1 MHHFNAI
8 MQSRQVQTLSTS
20 DTSGTIRDYT
30 NVTDVLAAQ
39 EVALFLRNMG
49 QFDVPPPLQRESVCE
64 VGKKKGMSGKVWIR
78 ALLHAFFLIHP
89 SMCRQVNS
97 F

>member
-1 MHHFNAI
+1 MRHFNAI

-49 QFDVPPPLQRESVCE
+49 QFDVPPPLQRESACE
-64 VGKKKGMSGKVWIR
+64 VGGKKKECRGKCGLER
-78 ALLHAFFLIHP
+78 FSMP
-89 SMCRQVNS
+89 SS
-97 F
+97 

>member
-1 MHHFNAI
+1 MRHFNAI

-49 QFDVPPPLQRESVCE
+49 QFDVPPPLQRESACQVAE
-64 VGKKKGMSGKVWIR
+64 KKRNVGESVGLERFSM
-78 ALLHAFFLIHP
+78 P
-89 SMCRQVNS
+89 SS
-97 F
+97 

>member
-1 MHHFNAI
+1 MRHFNAI

-39 EVALFLRNMG
+39 KVALFLRNMG
-49 QFDVPPPLQRESVCE
+49 QFDVPPPLQRESACQVR
-64 VGKKKGMSGKVWIR
+64 GKKRNVGESVGLERFSM
-78 ALLHAFFLIHP
+78 P
-89 SMCRQVNS
+89 SS
-97 F
+97 